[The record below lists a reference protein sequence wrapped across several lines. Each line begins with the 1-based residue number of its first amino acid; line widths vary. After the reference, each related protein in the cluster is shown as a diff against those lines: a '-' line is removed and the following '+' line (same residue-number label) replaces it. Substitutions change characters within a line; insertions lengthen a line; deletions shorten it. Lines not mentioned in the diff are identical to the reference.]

1 MLKIIPVLQK
11 FQYIKTIIPGVVLA
25 LIFCLFSQGINNLLA
40 IEIFGTQKSPISTVL
55 IAILLGILMGN
66 AFTPRP
72 GMMVGLDFT
81 QQYILK
87 LGIIFLGIRLS
98 FEELIKFGSIAIPLI
113 ICCIVGVLIL
123 VKLLIKKVPISSKM
137 SYLIAIGTS
146 VCGATAIVA
155 TAPVINAKKSE
166 VAYAIANITL
176 FGVIAMIVYPYFAE
190 WYFDNDSLKI
200 GLFLGT
206 SIHETS
212 QVAAAGLIY
221 DQQFNSPETL
231 NVATVTKLIR
241 NTFLVILIPLFAF
254 LYNRGELKGQNY
266 SILSI
271 FPYFV
276 IGFVAMIILR
286 NIGDQFF
293 LNSYNNLWL
302 ETVDIIKS
310 SSKVFLT
317 MAMAA
322 IGLSTN
328 LKDIRAM
335 GYKPF
340 IVGFI
345 AMITVGLVSI
355 ITMQSF
361 IKIFVF

>member
-1 MLKIIPVLQK
+1 MRKISVVNK
-11 FQYIKTIIPGVVLA
+11 FQYFKLIFPGVVLA
-25 LIFCLFSQGINNLLA
+25 LIFCLFSQGINNVLA
-40 IEIFGTQKSPISTVL
+40 IEIFGTEKSPISTVL

-72 GMMVGLDFT
+72 GMMIGLDFT

-98 FEELIKFGSIAIPLI
+98 FADFIKFGSVAIPLVI
-113 ICCIVGVLIL
+113 FCILGVLVLI
-123 VKLLIKKVPISSKM
+123 KLLIKKVPISSKM

-155 TAPVINAKKSE
+155 TAPVINAKKTE

-176 FGVIAMIVYPYFAE
+176 FGVIAMLVYPYFAE
-190 WYFDNDSLKI
+190 WYFDNNALEA

-221 DQQFNSPETL
+221 DQQFNNPETL

-254 LYNRGELKGQNY
+254 LYNRGEVKDQKY

-276 IGFVAMIILR
+276 LGFIGMIIVR
-286 NIGDQFF
+286 NLGDQFF
-293 LNSYNNLWL
+293 SVESDNFYAW
-302 ETVDIIKS
+302 
-310 SSKVFLT
+310 SKFIEYLKILATVFLT

-322 IGLSTN
+322 VGISINLSE
-328 LKDIRAM
+328 LKSM

-340 IVGFI
+340 VVGLI
-345 AMITVGLVSI
+345 AAITVGI
-355 ITMQSF
+355 ISLIYIETLKNF
-361 IKIFVF
+361 LI

>member
-1 MLKIIPVLQK
+1 MQFKNTIN
-11 FQYIKTIIPGVVLA
+11 IIPGVVLA
-25 LIFCLFSQGINNLLA
+25 LIFCLFSQGINNVIS
-40 IEIFGTQKSPISTVL
+40 IELFSNSKSPISTAM
-55 IAILLGILMGN
+55 IAILLGIIMGN

-72 GMMVGLDFT
+72 GMMLGLDFT
-81 QQYILK
+81 QKYILK

-98 FEELIKFGSIAIPLI
+98 FGEFIKFGTIAIPLI
-113 ICCIVGVLIL
+113 IICILSVLVLI
-123 VKLLIKKVPISSKM
+123 KLLIKTVPISSRM

-155 TAPVINAKKSE
+155 TAPVINAKKTE

-176 FGVIAMIVYPYFAE
+176 FGVIAMLVYPYFAE
-190 WYFDNDSLKI
+190 WYFYGEPIKA

-206 SIHETS
+206 AIHETS

-241 NTFLVILIPLFAF
+241 NTYLVIMIPLFAF
-254 LYNRGELKGQNY
+254 LYNWGEVKDKSY

-276 IGFVAMIILR
+276 IGFIWMISIR
-286 NIGDQFF
+286 NIGDQIF
-293 LNSYNNLWL
+293 LIENANYEIWKTLISY
-302 ETVDIIKS
+302 IKS
-310 SSKVFLT
+310 LATVFLT

-322 IGLSTN
+322 VGISIN
-328 LKDIRAM
+328 LNELKSM

-345 AMITVGLVSI
+345 AAITVGVVSI
-355 ITMQSF
+355 IAMELL
-361 IKIFVF
+361 I

>member
-1 MLKIIPVLQK
+1 VHKILE
-11 FQYIKTIIPGVVLA
+11 FQNSTKIIPGVILA
-25 LIFCLFSQGINNLLA
+25 LVFCLFSQGINNLIA
-40 IEIFGTQKSPISTVL
+40 IELFGTTKSPISTVM
-55 IAILLGILMGN
+55 IAILLGIIMGN

-72 GMMVGLDFT
+72 GMMLGLDFT
-81 QQYILK
+81 QKYILK

-98 FEELIKFGSIAIPLI
+98 FGEFLKFGTIAIPLI
-113 ICCIVGVLIL
+113 IVCIFSVLVL

-155 TAPVINAKKSE
+155 TAPVINAKKTE
-166 VAYAIANITL
+166 VAYAVANITL

-190 WYFDNDSLKI
+190 WYFDGEPLKA

-206 SIHETS
+206 AIHETS

-241 NTFLVILIPLFAF
+241 NTFLVIMIPLFAY
-254 LYNRGELKGQNY
+254 LYNRGDDKNKSY
-266 SILSI
+266 SMLSI

-276 IGFVAMIILR
+276 IGFIGMIIVR
-286 NIGDQFF
+286 NIGDQIFIIESDF
-293 LNSYNNLWL
+293 Y
-302 ETVDIIKS
+302 ETWKNFINYIKVLAT
-310 SSKVFLT
+310 VFLT
-317 MAMAA
+317 MSMAA
-322 IGLSTN
+322 VGISINLSE
-328 LKDIRAM
+328 LKSM

-340 IVGFI
+340 VVGLI
-345 AMITVGLVSI
+345 AAITVGIVSI
-355 ITMQSF
+355 ISMETYL
-361 IKIFVF
+361 KVFLN

>member
-1 MLKIIPVLQK
+1 MQFKNTIN
-11 FQYIKTIIPGVVLA
+11 IIPGIVLA
-25 LIFCLFSQGINNLLA
+25 LIFCLFSQGINNVIS
-40 IEIFGTQKSPISTVL
+40 IELFSNSKSPISTAM
-55 IAILLGILMGN
+55 IAILLGIIMGN

-72 GMMVGLDFT
+72 GMMLGLDFT
-81 QQYILK
+81 QKYILK

-98 FEELIKFGSIAIPLI
+98 FGEFIKFGTIAIPLI
-113 ICCIVGVLIL
+113 IICILSVLVLI
-123 VKLLIKKVPISSKM
+123 KLLIKKVPISSRM

-155 TAPVINAKKSE
+155 TAPVINAKKTE

-176 FGVIAMIVYPYFAE
+176 FGVIAMLVYPYFAE
-190 WYFDNDSLKI
+190 WYFYGEPIKA

-206 SIHETS
+206 AIHETS

-241 NTFLVILIPLFAF
+241 NTFLVIMIPLFAF
-254 LYNRGELKGQNY
+254 LYNRGEVKNKSY
-266 SILSI
+266 SILRI

-276 IGFVAMIILR
+276 IGFIGMIIIR
-286 NIGDQFF
+286 NIGDQIF
-293 LNSYNNLWL
+293 LIENANYEIWKTLISY
-302 ETVDIIKS
+302 IKS
-310 SSKVFLT
+310 LATVFLT

-322 IGLSTN
+322 VGISIN
-328 LKDIRAM
+328 LNELKSM

-345 AMITVGLVSI
+345 AAITVGVVSI
-355 ITMQSF
+355 IAMELL
-361 IKIFVF
+361 I

>member
-1 MLKIIPVLQK
+1 MLSKIL
-11 FQYIKTIIPGVVLA
+11 FIKKIFPGVALA
-25 LIFCLFSQGINNLLA
+25 LIFYLFSQGINNVLA
-40 IEIFGTQKSPISTVL
+40 IEIFDTSKSPISTVL

-72 GMMVGLDFT
+72 GMMIGLDFT

-98 FEELIKFGSIAIPLI
+98 FEDFLKFGYIAIPLI
-113 ICCIVGVLIL
+113 VVCIFAVLIII
-123 VKLLIKKVPISSKM
+123 KLLIKKVSISSKM
-137 SYLIAIGTS
+137 SYLIAIGTC

-155 TAPVINAKKSE
+155 TAPVINAKKTE

-176 FGVIAMIVYPYFAE
+176 FGVIAMLVYPYFAE
-190 WYFDNDSLKI
+190 WYFNENEIKA

-231 NVATVTKLIR
+231 NMATVTKLIR
-241 NTFLVILIPLFAF
+241 NTFLVLLIPLFAF
-254 LYNRGELKGQNY
+254 LYNRGELKGQKY
-266 SILSI
+266 SILDI

-276 IGFVAMIILR
+276 LGFIGMIIIR
-286 NIGDQFF
+286 NLGDHIF
-293 LNSYNNLWL
+293 LAESENNVIWL
-302 ETVDIIKS
+302 NIIDLFKTFTT
-310 SSKVFLT
+310 VFLT

-322 IGLSTN
+322 VGISINLSE
-328 LKDIRAM
+328 LKSM

-340 IVGFI
+340 IVGLI
-345 AMITVGLVSI
+345 AAVTVGLISLI
-355 ITMQSF
+355 YIET
-361 IKIFVF
+361 VFKLFT

>member
-1 MLKIIPVLQK
+1 MEFHNIKKIV
-11 FQYIKTIIPGVVLA
+11 PGVILA
-25 LIFCLFSQGINNLLA
+25 LVFCLFSQGINNIIS
-40 IEIFGTQKSPISTVL
+40 IEIFQNSKSPISTVM
-55 IAILLGILMGN
+55 IAILLGIIMGN

-72 GMMVGLDFT
+72 GMMIGLDFT
-81 QQYILK
+81 QKYILK

-98 FEELIKFGSIAIPLI
+98 FGEFIKFGTIAIPLI
-113 ICCIVGVLIL
+113 IVCVVSVLIL
-123 VKLLIKKVPISSKM
+123 VKLLIKKVPISSRM

-155 TAPVINAKKSE
+155 TAPVINAKKTE

-176 FGVIAMIVYPYFAE
+176 FGVIAMLLYPHFAE
-190 WYFDNDSLKI
+190 WYFDGDALQA

-206 SIHETS
+206 AIHETS

-254 LYNRGELKGQNY
+254 LYSRGEIKGKNY

-276 IGFVAMIILR
+276 LGFIGMIIVR

-293 LNSYNNLWL
+293 SIENSNYEIFEIWKNF
-302 ETVDIIKS
+302 IGYIKTLAT
-310 SSKVFLT
+310 VFLT

-322 IGLSTN
+322 VGISIN
-328 LKDIRAM
+328 LNELKLM

-340 IVGFI
+340 VVGLI
-345 AMITVGLVSI
+345 AAVTVGVISLVYI
-355 ITMQSF
+355 ETFTKF
-361 IKIFVF
+361 I

>member
-1 MLKIIPVLQK
+1 M
-11 FQYIKTIIPGVVLA
+11 A
-25 LIFCLFSQGINNLLA
+25 LIFCLFSQGINNVIG
-40 IEIFGTQKSPISTVL
+40 IELFNTSKSPISTVM
-55 IAILLGILMGN
+55 IAILLGIIMGN

-72 GMMVGLDFT
+72 GMMIGLDFT
-81 QQYILK
+81 QKYILK

-98 FEELIKFGSIAIPLI
+98 FGEFVKFGTIAIPLI
-113 ICCIVGVLIL
+113 IVCILSALII
-123 VKLLIKKVPISSKM
+123 VKLLIRKVPISSKM

-155 TAPVINAKKSE
+155 TAPIIDAKKSE

-176 FGVIAMIVYPYFAE
+176 FGVIAMLLYPYFAE
-190 WYFDNDSLKI
+190 WYFYGEPLRA

-206 SIHETS
+206 AIHETS

-241 NTFLVILIPLFAF
+241 NTFLVVIIPLFGF
-254 LYNRGELKGQNY
+254 LYNRGKVKDKNY

-276 IGFVAMIILR
+276 LGFIGMIIFR
-286 NIGDQFF
+286 NIGDQIFV
-293 LNSYNNLWL
+293 L
-302 ETVDIIKS
+302 ESDNYEIWKTFIDYIKILAT
-310 SSKVFLT
+310 VFLT

-322 IGLSTN
+322 VGISINLSE
-328 LKDIRAM
+328 LKSM

-340 IVGFI
+340 IIGLI
-345 AMITVGLVSI
+345 AALTVGVVSI
-355 ITMQSF
+355 ISLETF
-361 IKIFVF
+361 IKFFF

>member
-1 MLKIIPVLQK
+1 MLSK
-11 FQYIKTIIPGVVLA
+11 FQNIKIIIPGLVLA
-25 LIFCLFSQGINNLLA
+25 LVFCLFAQGINNLIS
-40 IEIFGTQKSPISTVL
+40 IEIFNTEKSPISTVL

-72 GMMVGLDFT
+72 GMMIGLDFT

-87 LGIIFLGIRLS
+87 LGIILLGVRLS
-98 FEELIKFGSIAIPLI
+98 FSDLIKFGSIAIPLVIFCI
-113 ICCIVGVLIL
+113 IGVLIL
-123 VKLLIKKVPISSKM
+123 IKLLIKKVPISSKM

-155 TAPVINAKKSE
+155 TAPVIKAKKTE
-166 VAYAIANITL
+166 IAYAIANITL
-176 FGVIAMIVYPYFAE
+176 FGVIAMLIYPYFAE
-190 WYFDNDSLKI
+190 WYFDNNALDA

-231 NVATVTKLIR
+231 DVATVTKLIR
-241 NTFLVILIPLFAF
+241 NTFLVILIPLFAI
-254 LYNRGELKGQNY
+254 LYNRGEVKEQKY
-266 SILSI
+266 SIFNI

-276 IGFVAMIILR
+276 IGFIGMIIVR
-286 NIGDQFF
+286 NLGDQFF
-293 LNSYNNLWL
+293 TVENNNFYIW
-302 ETVDIIKS
+302 
-310 SSKVFLT
+310 SKFIEYLKILATVFLT

-322 IGLSTN
+322 VGISINLSE
-328 LKDIRAM
+328 LKAM

-340 IVGFI
+340 VVGLI
-345 AMITVGLVSI
+345 AATTVGI
-355 ITMQSF
+355 ISLIYIEN
-361 IKIFVF
+361 IKIFLI

>member
-1 MLKIIPVLQK
+1 VPIKLQYLKSI
-11 FQYIKTIIPGVVLA
+11 FPGVALT
-25 LIFCLFSQGINNLLA
+25 LIFCLFSQGINNVLA
-40 IEIFGTQKSPISTVL
+40 IEIFGTPKSPISTVL
-55 IAILLGILMGN
+55 IAILLGVLMGN

-72 GMMVGLDFT
+72 GMMIGLDFT

-98 FEELIKFGSIAIPLI
+98 FADFIKFGSIAIPLI
-113 ICCIVGVLIL
+113 IICILSVLVL

-176 FGVIAMIVYPYFAE
+176 FGVIAMLIYPYFAE
-190 WYFDNDSLKI
+190 WYFSNEALNA

-254 LYNRGELKGQNY
+254 LYNRGELKGNNY
-266 SILSI
+266 SILNI

-276 IGFVAMIILR
+276 LGFIGMIILR
-286 NIGDQFF
+286 NLGDQFF
-293 LNSYNNLWL
+293 AIGSNNHQIWIDLIGYL
-302 ETVDIIKS
+302 KTLAT
-310 SSKVFLT
+310 VFLT

-322 IGLSTN
+322 VGISINLSE
-328 LKDIRAM
+328 LKSM

-340 IVGFI
+340 IVGLI
-345 AMITVGLVSI
+345 AAVTVGI
-355 ITMQSF
+355 ISLIYIETLNKF
-361 IKIFVF
+361 I

>member
-1 MLKIIPVLQK
+1 MPIK
-11 FQYIKTIIPGVVLA
+11 FNYIKAIFPGVVLA
-25 LIFCLFSQGINNLLA
+25 LVFCLFSQGINNVLA
-40 IEIFGTQKSPISTVL
+40 IEIFNTPKSPISTVL

-72 GMMVGLDFT
+72 GMMIGLDFT

-98 FEELIKFGSIAIPLI
+98 FADLIKFGSIAIPLVI
-113 ICCIVGVLIL
+113 FCIVGVLIL
-123 VKLLIKKVPISSKM
+123 IKLLIKKVPISSKM

-155 TAPVINAKKSE
+155 TAPVINAKKTE

-176 FGVIAMIVYPYFAE
+176 FGVIAMLVYPYFAE
-190 WYFDNDSLKI
+190 WYFDNNSI
-200 GLFLGT
+200 EAGLFLGT

-221 DQQFNSPETL
+221 DQQFNNPETL
-231 NVATVTKLIR
+231 DVATVTKLIR

-254 LYNRGELKGQNY
+254 LYNRGEIRDQKY
-266 SILSI
+266 SILNI

-276 IGFVAMIILR
+276 LGFIGMIIVR
-286 NIGDQFF
+286 NLGDQFF
-293 LNSYNNLWL
+293 SIENNNFYIW
-302 ETVDIIKS
+302 
-310 SSKVFLT
+310 SKFIEYLKILATVFLT

-322 IGLSTN
+322 VGISINLSE
-328 LKDIRAM
+328 LKSM

-340 IVGFI
+340 IVGLI
-345 AMITVGLVSI
+345 AAITVGIISLVYI
-355 ITMQSF
+355 EIVKNF
-361 IKIFVF
+361 LF

>member
-1 MLKIIPVLQK
+1 MHKNSVVDKFKYLKSI
-11 FQYIKTIIPGVVLA
+11 FPGVILA
-25 LIFCLFSQGINNLLA
+25 LIFCLFSQGINNVLA
-40 IEIFGTQKSPISTVL
+40 IEIFGTEKSPISTVL

-72 GMMVGLDFT
+72 GMMIGLDFT

-98 FEELIKFGSIAIPLI
+98 FADFIKFGSVAIPLVI
-113 ICCIVGVLIL
+113 FCILGVLIL
-123 VKLLIKKVPISSKM
+123 IKLLIKKVPISSKM

-155 TAPVINAKKSE
+155 TAPVINAKKTE

-176 FGVIAMIVYPYFAE
+176 FGVIAMLIYPYFAE
-190 WYFDNDSLKI
+190 WYFDNNALDA

-221 DQQFNSPETL
+221 DQQFNNPETL
-231 NVATVTKLIR
+231 DVATVTKLIR

-254 LYNRGELKGQNY
+254 LYNRGEFKEQKY

-276 IGFVAMIILR
+276 LGFIGMIIVR
-286 NIGDQFF
+286 NLGDQFF
-293 LNSYNNLWL
+293 SIESDNFYFWSQFIEYLKILA
-302 ETVDIIKS
+302 T
-310 SSKVFLT
+310 VFLT

-322 IGLSTN
+322 VGISINLSE
-328 LKDIRAM
+328 LKSM

-340 IVGFI
+340 VVGLI
-345 AMITVGLVSI
+345 AAVTVGI
-355 ITMQSF
+355 ISLIYIETLKNF
-361 IKIFVF
+361 LI

>member
-1 MLKIIPVLQK
+1 MLVK
-11 FQYIKTIIPGVVLA
+11 FQYLKAIFPGVVLA
-25 LIFCLFSQGINNLLA
+25 LVFCLFSQGINNVLA
-40 IEIFGTQKSPISTVL
+40 IEIFATEKSPISTVL

-66 AFTPRP
+66 VFNPRP
-72 GMMVGLDFT
+72 GMMIGLDFT

-87 LGIIFLGIRLS
+87 LGIVFLGIRLS
-98 FEELIKFGSIAIPLI
+98 FADLFKFGSVAMPLVI
-113 ICCIVGVLIL
+113 FCILGVLLLI
-123 VKLLIKKVPISSKM
+123 KLLIKKVPISPKM

-155 TAPVINAKKSE
+155 TATVINAKKTE

-176 FGVIAMIVYPYFAE
+176 FGVIAMLVYPYFAE
-190 WYFDNDSLKI
+190 WYFDNNALEV

-221 DQQFNSPETL
+221 DQQFSNPETL
-231 NVATVTKLIR
+231 DVATVTKLIR

-254 LYNRGELKGQNY
+254 LYNRGEIKDQKY
-266 SILSI
+266 SIFSI

-276 IGFVAMIILR
+276 LGFIGMIILR
-286 NIGDQFF
+286 NLGDQFF
-293 LNSYNNLWL
+293 LVENNNIYIW
-302 ETVDIIKS
+302 
-310 SSKVFLT
+310 SKFIEYLKVLTTLFLT

-322 IGLSTN
+322 VGISINLSE
-328 LKDIRAM
+328 LKSM

-340 IVGFI
+340 IVGLI
-345 AMITVGLVSI
+345 AATTVGIISLIYIETLKNFLV
-355 ITMQSF
+355 
-361 IKIFVF
+361 

>member
-1 MLKIIPVLQK
+1 MQIENIKKI
-11 FQYIKTIIPGVVLA
+11 FPGIMLA
-25 LIFCLFSQGINNLLA
+25 LVFCLFSQGINNVLA
-40 IEIFGTQKSPISTVL
+40 IEIFGTSKSPISTVL

-72 GMMVGLDFT
+72 GMMIGLDFT

-113 ICCIVGVLIL
+113 VCCIIGVLIL
-123 VKLLIKKVPISSKM
+123 VKLLIKKVSISSKM

-155 TAPVINAKKSE
+155 TAPVINAKKTE
-166 VAYAIANITL
+166 IAYAIANITL
-176 FGVIAMIVYPYFAE
+176 FGVIAMIIYPYFAE
-190 WYFDNDSLKI
+190 WYFDDNSVKT

-221 DQQFNSPETL
+221 DQQFNNPETL

-241 NTFLVILIPLFAF
+241 NTSLVIMIPLFAF
-254 LYNRGELKGQNY
+254 LYNRGEVKEKKY
-266 SILSI
+266 SIFNI

-276 IGFVAMIILR
+276 LGFIGMIMVR
-286 NIGDQFF
+286 NLGDQVFY
-293 LNSYNNLWL
+293 LENDNYDMWINLI
-302 ETVDIIKS
+302 ESIKILAT
-310 SSKVFLT
+310 VFLT

-322 IGLSTN
+322 VGISIN
-328 LKDIRAM
+328 LNELKSM

-340 IVGFI
+340 VVGLI
-345 AMITVGLVSI
+345 AAITVGI
-355 ITMQSF
+355 ISLIYLETV
-361 IKIFVF
+361 KIFI

>member
-1 MLKIIPVLQK
+1 VSSKLI
-11 FQYIKTIIPGVVLA
+11 YIKRIFPGVILA
-25 LIFCLFSQGINNLLA
+25 LIFFLFSQGINNVLA
-40 IEIFGTQKSPISTVL
+40 IEIFGTPKSPISTVL

-98 FEELIKFGSIAIPLI
+98 FEEFLKFGSIAIPLI
-113 ICCIVGVLIL
+113 IVCIIGVLIL
-123 VKLLIKKVPISSKM
+123 IKLLIKKVPISSKM

-155 TAPVINAKKSE
+155 TAPVINAKKTE

-176 FGVIAMIVYPYFAE
+176 FGVIAMLVYPYFAE
-190 WYFDNDSLKI
+190 WYFNENDLKA

-241 NTFLVILIPLFAF
+241 NTFLVVMIPLFAF
-254 LYNRGELKGQNY
+254 LYNRGEVKNEKY

-276 IGFVAMIILR
+276 LGFIGMIIIR
-286 NIGDQFF
+286 NLGDQLFS
-293 LNSYNNLWL
+293 NENNNYILWINFIEYL
-302 ETVDIIKS
+302 KILATT
-310 SSKVFLT
+310 FLT

-322 IGLSTN
+322 VGISINLSE
-328 LKDIRAM
+328 LKSM

-340 IVGFI
+340 IIGLIAAVTVGFI
-345 AMITVGLVSI
+345 SLIYIEI
-355 ITMQSF
+355 ISKFF
-361 IKIFVF
+361 I

>member
-1 MLKIIPVLQK
+1 MLSKLLYLKRI
-11 FQYIKTIIPGVVLA
+11 FPGVTLA
-25 LIFCLFSQGINNLLA
+25 LIFFLFSHGINNVLA
-40 IEIFGTQKSPISTVL
+40 IEVFGTTKSPISTVL
-55 IAILLGILMGN
+55 IAILLGIIMGN

-72 GMMVGLDFT
+72 GTMVGLDFT

-98 FEELIKFGSIAIPLI
+98 FDEFLKFGYIAIPLI
-113 ICCIVGVLIL
+113 IICIIGVLIL
-123 VKLLIKKVPISSKM
+123 IKLLIKKVPISSKM

-146 VCGATAIVA
+146 VCGATAIIA
-155 TAPVINAKKSE
+155 TAPVINAKKTE
-166 VAYAIANITL
+166 IAYAIANITL
-176 FGVIAMIVYPYFAE
+176 FGVIAMLAYPYFAE
-190 WYFDNDSLKI
+190 WYFSGNELKA

-241 NTFLVILIPLFAF
+241 NTFLVIMIPLFAY
-254 LYNRGELKGQNY
+254 LYSRGEVKNKDY
-266 SILSI
+266 SIFSI

-276 IGFVAMIILR
+276 LGFIGMILFR
-286 NIGDQFF
+286 NLGDQIFTAGDQ
-293 LNSYNNLWL
+293 NYSVW
-302 ETVDIIKS
+302 IKLIEYI
-310 SSKVFLT
+310 KILATTFLT

-322 IGLSTN
+322 VGISIN
-328 LKDIRAM
+328 LNELKSM

-340 IVGFI
+340 IVGLI
-345 AMITVGLVSI
+345 VAITVGLISLTYI
-355 ITMQSF
+355 QFLLKYF
-361 IKIFVF
+361 I

>member
-1 MLKIIPVLQK
+1 MPYKI
-11 FQYIKTIIPGVVLA
+11 QYIKSIIPGVILA
-25 LIFCLFSQGINNLLA
+25 LVFCLFSQGINNLLA
-40 IEIFGTQKSPISTVL
+40 IEIFGTPKSPISTVL

-72 GMMVGLDFT
+72 GMMIGLDFT

-98 FEELIKFGSIAIPLI
+98 FSDLVKFGSIAIPLVI
-113 ICCIVGVLIL
+113 ICILGVIILI
-123 VKLLIKKVPISSKM
+123 KLLIKKVPISSKM

-155 TAPVINAKKSE
+155 TAPVINAKKTE

-176 FGVIAMIVYPYFAE
+176 FGVIAMLVYPYFAE
-190 WYFDNDSLKI
+190 WYFDNKSLEV

-221 DQQFNSPETL
+221 DQQFNNPETL

-254 LYNRGELKGQNY
+254 LYNRGEVKEKKY
-266 SILSI
+266 SILNI

-276 IGFVAMIILR
+276 IGFIGMIVLR
-286 NIGDQFF
+286 NLGDQFF
-293 LNSYNNLWL
+293 IIESNNFYIW
-302 ETVDIIKS
+302 
-310 SSKVFLT
+310 SKFIEYLRILATVFLT

-322 IGLSTN
+322 VGISIN
-328 LKDIRAM
+328 LNELKSM

-340 IVGFI
+340 VVGLI
-345 AMITVGLVSI
+345 AAVTVGI
-355 ITMQSF
+355 ISLIYIEILKNF
-361 IKIFVF
+361 FV

>member
-1 MLKIIPVLQK
+1 MQIEKIKKI
-11 FQYIKTIIPGVVLA
+11 FPGVMLA
-25 LIFCLFSQGINNLLA
+25 LIFCLFSQGVNNVLA
-40 IEIFGTQKSPISTVL
+40 IEIFGTSKSPISTVL

-72 GMMVGLDFT
+72 GMMIGLDFT

-123 VKLLIKKVPISSKM
+123 VKLLIKKVSISSKM

-155 TAPVINAKKSE
+155 TAPVINAKKTE
-166 VAYAIANITL
+166 IAYAIANITL
-176 FGVIAMIVYPYFAE
+176 FGVIAMIIYPYFAE
-190 WYFDNDSLKI
+190 WYFDDNSVKT

-221 DQQFNSPETL
+221 DQQFNNPETL

-241 NTFLVILIPLFAF
+241 NTSLVIMIPLFAF
-254 LYNRGELKGQNY
+254 LYNRGEVKEKKY
-266 SILSI
+266 SIFNI

-276 IGFVAMIILR
+276 LGFIGMIIIR
-286 NIGDQFF
+286 NLGDQVFY
-293 LNSYNNLWL
+293 LENDNYDMWINLI
-302 ETVDIIKS
+302 ESIKILAT
-310 SSKVFLT
+310 VFLT

-322 IGLSTN
+322 VGISIN
-328 LKDIRAM
+328 LNELKSM
-335 GYKPF
+335 GFKPF
-340 IVGFI
+340 VVGLI
-345 AMITVGLVSI
+345 AAITVGI
-355 ITMQSF
+355 ISLIYLETV
-361 IKIFVF
+361 KIFI

>member
-1 MLKIIPVLQK
+1 MHKNSVVIKFNYLKSI
-11 FQYIKTIIPGVVLA
+11 FPGVVLA
-25 LIFCLFSQGINNLLA
+25 LIFCLFSQGINNVLA
-40 IEIFGTQKSPISTVL
+40 IEIFGSTKSPISTVL

-72 GMMVGLDFT
+72 GMMIGLDFT

-98 FEELIKFGSIAIPLI
+98 FSELIKFGSIAIPLVIVCI
-113 ICCIVGVLIL
+113 IGVLIL
-123 VKLLIKKVPISSKM
+123 IKLLIRKVPISSKM

-155 TAPVINAKKSE
+155 TAPVINAKKTE
-166 VAYAIANITL
+166 IAYAIANITL
-176 FGVIAMIVYPYFAE
+176 FGVIAMLVYPYFAE
-190 WYFDNDSLKI
+190 WYFDNNALKA

-221 DQQFNSPETL
+221 DQQFNNPEAL
-231 NVATVTKLIR
+231 DVATVTKLIR

-254 LYNRGELKGQNY
+254 LYNRGEFKEQKY
-266 SILSI
+266 SILNI

-276 IGFVAMIILR
+276 IGFIGMIIVR
-286 NIGDQFF
+286 NLGDQFF
-293 LNSYNNLWL
+293 TVESSNFYNWSQFIEYLKIL
-302 ETVDIIKS
+302 AT
-310 SSKVFLT
+310 VFLT

-322 IGLSTN
+322 VGISINLSE
-328 LKDIRAM
+328 LKSM

-340 IVGFI
+340 VVGLI
-345 AMITVGLVSI
+345 AAVTVGI
-355 ITMQSF
+355 ISLIYIETLKNF
-361 IKIFVF
+361 F

>member
-1 MLKIIPVLQK
+1 MALNFK
-11 FQYIKTIIPGVVLA
+11 YIKSIVPGVILA
-25 LIFCLFSQGINNLLA
+25 LVFCLFSQGINNVLA
-40 IEIFGTQKSPISTVL
+40 IEIFGTPKSPISTVL

-72 GMMVGLDFT
+72 GMMIGLDFT

-98 FEELIKFGSIAIPLI
+98 FADFIKFGSIAIPLI
-113 ICCIVGVLIL
+113 LICIIGVLIL

-176 FGVIAMIVYPYFAE
+176 FGVIAMLLYPYFAE
-190 WYFDNDSLKI
+190 WYFDNESLNI

-254 LYNRGELKGQNY
+254 LYNRGEFKGQKY
-266 SILSI
+266 SIFNI

-276 IGFVAMIILR
+276 LGFIGMIIVR
-286 NIGDQFF
+286 NLGDQ
-293 LNSYNNLWL
+293 LYPAESNNHVIWVNLIEYL
-302 ETVDIIKS
+302 KILAT
-310 SSKVFLT
+310 VFLT

-322 IGLSTN
+322 VGISINLSE
-328 LKDIRAM
+328 LKSM

-340 IVGFI
+340 VVGLI
-345 AMITVGLVSI
+345 AAVTVGI
-355 ITMQSF
+355 ISLIYIETLQKF
-361 IKIFVF
+361 I

>member
-1 MLKIIPVLQK
+1 MTFNYQYLKSIV
-11 FQYIKTIIPGVVLA
+11 PGVVLA
-25 LIFCLFSQGINNLLA
+25 LVFCLFSQGINNVLA
-40 IEIFGTQKSPISTVL
+40 IEIFGTPKSPISTVL

-98 FEELIKFGSIAIPLI
+98 FSDFIKFGSIAIPLI
-113 ICCIVGVLIL
+113 IICILGVLIL

-176 FGVIAMIVYPYFAE
+176 FGVIAMLVYPYFAE
-190 WYFDNDSLKI
+190 WYFDGAALNA

-231 NVATVTKLIR
+231 DVATVTKLIR

-266 SILSI
+266 SILNI

-276 IGFVAMIILR
+276 LGFIGMIIVR
-286 NIGDQFF
+286 NLGDQLFA
-293 LNSYNNLWL
+293 LSSDNHEMWINLIGYL
-302 ETVDIIKS
+302 KTLAT
-310 SSKVFLT
+310 VFLT

-322 IGLSTN
+322 VGISIN
-328 LKDIRAM
+328 LGELKSM

-340 IVGFI
+340 VVGLI
-345 AMITVGLVSI
+345 AAVTVGI
-355 ITMQSF
+355 ISLIYIETLNKL
-361 IKIFVF
+361 I